1 MLEKAIAYILGT
13 SFRSGP
19 DKAQLHCTPL
29 YKQRAPT
36 VKCAFMVRDFE
47 IKWEFMHTQVEA
59 AGLSQ
64 YNSPACF
71 FDGLLVI
78 DRSFGVVAVGVSVE
92 SDHKTPSSL

>member
-1 MLEKAIAYILGT
+1 
-13 SFRSGP
+13 
-19 DKAQLHCTPL
+19 
-29 YKQRAPT
+29 
-36 VKCAFMVRDFE
+36 
-47 IKWEFMHTQVEA
+47 MHTQVEA
-59 AGLSQ
+59 ARLSQ